1 MTKISEFHSINKNFD
16 NSNNSKNIT
25 EEEIYQKY
33 NQYKDLSQNEL
44 NSELFKEVTRQKAN
58 GTFDYKKLENMLE
71 SIKDMIGFENYQN
84 MKKILESLK

>member
-1 MTKISEFHSINKNFD
+1 MTKISEFNINNKDFNKTKNV
-16 NSNNSKNIT
+16 T

-44 NSELFKEVTRQKAN
+44 NSELLKEVTRQKAN